1 MNTQQTFTD
10 DTNILLAV
18 ELAIQKSDKRYH
30 NELGVEM
37 LADLADI
44 LGYVELND
52 VDPKYKVT
60 YEKIVDAGLQNKCEE
75 LFFDPEF
82 TDKQLMHLVTSVL
95 ATFKI
100 VYKELR

>member
-1 MNTQQTFTD
+1 MHTQQTFTD

-44 LGYVELND
+44 LGYVALND
-52 VDPKYKVT
+52 VDPKYKHT
-60 YEKIVDAGLQNKCEE
+60 YEMIIGAGLLDQCETLYLNNKV
-75 LFFDPEF
+75 